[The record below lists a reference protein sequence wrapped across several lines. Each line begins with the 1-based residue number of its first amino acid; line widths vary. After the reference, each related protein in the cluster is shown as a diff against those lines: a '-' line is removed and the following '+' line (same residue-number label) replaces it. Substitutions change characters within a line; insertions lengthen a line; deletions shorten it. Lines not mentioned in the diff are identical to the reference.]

1 MTEKEM
7 LARKCPKAPQ
17 ATVHHNPKTPTPPGS
32 ATPARPI
39 PPATLAPPPDRNLEH
54 P

>member
-17 ATVHHNPKTPTPPGS
+17 TTVHHNPKTPTPPGS

-39 PPATLAPPPDRNLEH
+39 PPATLAPPPDRNPEH